1 LHAVWFQLAMIVGDK
16 ATINQ
21 GAVVVHGHAGLGGA
35 GVSVAGD
42 QPTSACTPA
51 SSRHTGH
58 IETHSQLL
66 PGGYDGITD

>member
-35 GVSVAGD
+35 GVSVAGG
-42 QPTSACTPA
+42 SADERLHARQQQAYGPHRDA
-51 SSRHTGH
+51 
-58 IETHSQLL
+58 
-66 PGGYDGITD
+66 